1 MKLVIFGATGR
12 IGGHLVNWGIDAGH
26 DVHALARH
34 PEALR
39 PRDALT
45 VTGGDVLD
53 PGTVAGV
60 ISGADAVLS
69 ALGPRGLDGFRTI
82 ELLAPAASN
91 IIDGMHKT
99 GAHRLISVSAAGA
112 FVTEDPDMSWLVK
125 QILPWIFARTYADVR
140 RMEQV
145 VRASDLDWTLVRPTR
160 LVNAPGT
167 GEYRVRADYAPPG
180 GGKIARADVA
190 HFIAAALTSATY
202 IRESPVLAY

>member
-12 IGGHLVNWGIDAGH
+12 IGGHLLDWAVDAGH

-34 PEALR
+34 PGALP
-39 PRDALT
+39 PRDGLT

-53 PGTVAGV
+53 PAAVAGV

-69 ALGPRGLDGFRTI
+69 ALGPRGLDGFRKV

-112 FVTEDPDMSWLVK
+112 YVTEDPDVSWLVK
-125 QILPWIFARTYADVR
+125 QILPRIFARTYADVH

-145 VRASDLDWTLVRPTR
+145 VRASDLDWTLARPAR
-160 LVNAPGT
+160 LVNEPGK
-167 GEYRVRADYAPPG
+167 GQYRVRADYVPAG

-190 HFIAAALTSATY
+190 HFIAAALTAGAY
-202 IRESPVLAY
+202 IRQSPALAY

>member
-12 IGGHLVNWGIDAGH
+12 IGGHLMSWGIDAGH
-26 DVHALARH
+26 EVHVLARH

-39 PRDALT
+39 PRDGLT

-53 PGTVAGV
+53 PVTVAGV

-69 ALGPRGLDGFRTI
+69 ALGPRGLDGFRKV

-91 IIDGMHKT
+91 IIDGMRKT

-112 FVTEDPDMSWLVK
+112 FVTEDPDMSRLVK
-125 QILPWIFARTYADVR
+125 QTLPRIFARTYADVR
-140 RMEQV
+140 RMEQE

-160 LVNAPGT
+160 LVNVPGR
-167 GEYRVRADYAPPG
+167 GSWRVRDQYPPPG
-180 GGKIARADVA
+180 LTKIARADVA
-190 HFIAAALTSATY
+190 KFVIGALTESAY
-202 IRESPVLAY
+202 GRQAPAICW

>member
-12 IGGHLVNWGIDAGH
+12 IGGHLLNWAVDACH
-26 DVHALARH
+26 DVHALARR

-39 PRDALT
+39 PRDGLT
-45 VTGGDVLD
+45 ITEGDVLD
-53 PGTVAGV
+53 PITVAEV
-60 ISGADAVLS
+60 ISGADGVLS
-69 ALGPRGLDGFRTI
+69 ALGPRGLDGFRKV

-125 QILPWIFARTYADVR
+125 QILPRIFARTYADVH

-145 VRASDLDWTLVRPTR
+145 VRSSGLDWTLVRPAR
-160 LVNAPGT
+160 LVNEPGR
-167 GEYRVRADYAPPG
+167 GQYRVRADYAPPG

-190 HFIAAALTSATY
+190 DFIGAALTANTY
-202 IRESPVLAY
+202 IRESPAIAY

>member
-1 MKLVIFGATGR
+1 
-12 IGGHLVNWGIDAGH
+12 
-26 DVHALARH
+26 
-34 PEALR
+34 
-39 PRDALT
+39 
-45 VTGGDVLD
+45 VLD
-53 PGTVAGV
+53 RATVAAI

-69 ALGPRGLDGFRTI
+69 ALGPRGLDGFRKI

-91 IIDGMHKT
+91 IIAGMHKA

-125 QILPWIFARTYADVR
+125 QILPRIFASTYADVH

-160 LVNAPGT
+160 LVNEPGK

-190 HFIAAALTSATY
+190 HFIAAALTANTC
-202 IRESPVLAY
+202 IRQSPALAY